1 MAGVVKIEIVESEST
16 LKTLLNQQISSLKKE
31 QLQALYWLKSQKVK
45 TVEHIA
51 SLLGRHRV
59 TVQRWLREYR
69 QRGLSGLLQE
79 KKSSGRPRVIPE
91 EAVERLKLELS
102 VPQGFSSYGE
112 VHTWLRAEC
121 GIEAAYRTV
130 HQLVRYQL
138 QAKLKVPRPTS
149 IKQSETAIEE
159 FKKNCHNN

>member
-1 MAGVVKIEIVESEST
+1 MSGVVKIEIVESEGT
-16 LKTLLNQQISSLKKE
+16 LKSLLTKQTSPLKKE
-31 QLQALYWLKSQKVK
+31 QLQALYWLKSKKVE

-59 TVQRWLREYR
+59 TVQRWLRQYR
-69 QRGLSGLLQE
+69 QLGLAGLLQE
-79 KKSSGRPRVIPE
+79 KKSPGRPRVIPGGV
-91 EAVERLKLELS
+91 VEQLKFELTD
-102 VPQGFSSYGE
+102 PQGFSSYGE
-112 VHTWLRAEC
+112 VQTWLRAEY

-149 IKQSETAIEE
+149 IKLSVTAIEE
-159 FKKNCHNN
+159 LKKNCRNN

>member
-1 MAGVVKIEIVESEST
+1 MSGVVKIEIVESEVT
-16 LKTLLNQQISSLKKE
+16 LKSLLTQTPSALKKE
-31 QLQALYWLKSQKVK
+31 QLQALYWLKSKKVE

-59 TVQRWLREYR
+59 TVQRWLRQYR
-69 QRGLSGLLQE
+69 QGGLAGLLQE

-91 EAVERLKLELS
+91 EAVERLLLELQDS
-102 VPQGFSSYGE
+102 QGFSSYGE
-112 VHTWLRAEC
+112 VQTWLRAEY

-130 HQLVRYQL
+130 HQLVRYRL

-149 IKQSETAIEE
+149 IKQSEDAVSRTS
-159 FKKNCHNN
+159 